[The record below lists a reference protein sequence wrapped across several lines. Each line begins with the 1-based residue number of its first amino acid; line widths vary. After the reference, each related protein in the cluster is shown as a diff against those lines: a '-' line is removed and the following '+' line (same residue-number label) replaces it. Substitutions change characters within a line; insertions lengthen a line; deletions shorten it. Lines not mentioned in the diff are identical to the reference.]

1 MQNTRG
7 ALNERVKLKLSLQP
21 ASAYLVQVYVEAI
34 ADEQGVDWKPKA
46 LLKANDM
53 YKALVY

>member
-1 MQNTRG
+1 
-7 ALNERVKLKLSLQP
+7 LNERVKLKLSLQP